1 MQVEIFG
8 IQLAIL
14 VVVADWAIRLR
25 QKLHPNITR
34 KLDRIGLY
42 QRELNWIK
50 FFDVIAN
57 GGENLH
63 SCITTSLDM
72 DSLEVVI
79 DAFLQ
84 GNHANVTVLTT
95 ILVGDNGLI
104 PIKIEQLNVA
114 RLLKILTDNP
124 KTTSIVRRNVERN
137 RDVLVQN
144 RIPIVY
150 LERSEYPTNKIIAIA
165 G

>member
-1 MQVEIFG
+1 
-8 IQLAIL
+8 
-14 VVVADWAIRLR
+14 
-25 QKLHPNITR
+25 
-34 KLDRIGLY
+34 
-42 QRELNWIK
+42 
-50 FFDVIAN
+50 
-57 GGENLH
+57 
-63 SCITTSLDM
+63 M

-114 RLLKILTDNP
+114 RLLEILTDNP

-137 RDVLVQN
+137 CYVLVQN